1 MSRERKEIV
10 ICTIIVVAAI
20 LTRIIMEIAR

>member
-10 ICTIIVVAAI
+10 ICAIIVVAAI

>member
-10 ICTIIVVAAI
+10 ICAIIVVVAI

>member
-10 ICTIIVVAAI
+10 ICAIIVVAVI
-20 LTRIIMEIAR
+20 VTRIIMEMAR